1 MNSFYK
7 QAKFLVWL
15 ESFILLLIG
24 FSIAITIIE
33 NGQEQPLFYFLFIVY
48 VPVAQFTFTPFFKL
62 VGVYQYYSPMLL
74 GYMANDKQID
84 LHSGTSFDYFFLF
97 RKVSKGTEWRN
108 RVLAWQIEGLL
119 QLIDQIEN
127 KCIPATVNIVG
138 TSYFFNDRTL
148 HKLGFEMQ
156 EPSIFYKL
164 NLYLNFID
172 LLWMYSLSK
181 GQFSFPN
188 LQKTTKAQIK
198 GHDLVLRKQRLLIL
212 SECLKKQSTTSGIVL
227 P

>member
-24 FSIAITIIE
+24 FSIAIPIIE

-48 VPVAQFTFTPFFKL
+48 VPVAQFAFTPFFKL

-172 LLWMYSLSK
+172 LLWM
-181 GQFSFPN
+181 
-188 LQKTTKAQIK
+188 
-198 GHDLVLRKQRLLIL
+198 
-212 SECLKKQSTTSGIVL
+212 
-227 P
+227 

>member
-15 ESFILLLIG
+15 ESLILLLIG
-24 FSIAITIIE
+24 FSIAIPIIE

-48 VPVAQFTFTPFFKL
+48 VPVAQFAFTPFFKL

-127 KCIPATVNIVG
+127 ECIPATVNIVG

-198 GHDLVLRKQRLLIL
+198 GHDLVLRKERLLIL

>member
-1 MNSFYK
+1 
-7 QAKFLVWL
+7 
-15 ESFILLLIG
+15 
-24 FSIAITIIE
+24 
-33 NGQEQPLFYFLFIVY
+33 
-48 VPVAQFTFTPFFKL
+48 
-62 VGVYQYYSPMLL
+62 MLL

-198 GHDLVLRKQRLLIL
+198 GHDLVLRKQRLL
-212 SECLKKQSTTSGIVL
+212 TSGIVL